1 VDRLDDRLFLAV
13 NSFARHT
20 PWLHDVAVACAKYGM
35 VLFALALGCGAL
47 MARSRSARTMAA
59 ALWAPLGALLA
70 LAVNQ
75 PLGNVI
81 AEQGPYVAH
90 PAALLLV
97 APAAGFSFPSDRAVV
112 VGAVA
117 AGVLVYDRRLGCA
130 TAVAALLMAADRV
143 YVGASYPGD
152 VVAGLTLG
160 ATVAWL
166 SWLTVSR
173 PLTWLV
179 SWLRSTRL
187 RRLLLSARRRSAL
200 SHFAA
205 PSRLHHRGR

>member
-13 NSFARHT
+13 NSFARRT
-20 PWLHDVAVACAKYGM
+20 PWLHDVAVAYANYGV
-35 VLFALALGCGAL
+35 VLFALALACGAL
-47 MARSRSARTMAA
+47 IARGRSARTMAA

-75 PLGNVI
+75 PIGNAI
-81 AEQGPYVAH
+81 AEHRPYVAH
-90 PAALLLV
+90 PGALLLV
-97 APAAGFSFPSDRAVV
+97 ARTADFSFPSDHAVV
-112 VGAVA
+112 AGAVT
-117 AGVLVYDRRLGCA
+117 AGVLVSDRRLGWA

-143 YVGASYPGD
+143 YVGAHYPGD
-152 VVAGLTLG
+152 VVAGLILG
-160 ATVAWL
+160 ACVAWL

-179 SWLRSTRL
+179 GWLRSTRL
-187 RRLLLSARRRSAL
+187 RRLMLSARRRSAL

-205 PSRLHHRGR
+205 PSRLQHRGR

>member
-13 NSFARHT
+13 NRFAHDT
-20 PWLHDVAVACAKYGM
+20 PWLHGVAVDCARYGI
-35 VLFALALGCGAL
+35 VLLALALGCGAL
-47 MARSRSARTMAA
+47 VARSRSARTMAA

-75 PLGNVI
+75 PLGNAI
-81 AEQGPYVAH
+81 AEPGPYVAH

-97 APAAGFSFPSDRAVV
+97 APATGFSFPSDHAVV
-112 VGAVA
+112 AGAVA
-117 AGVLVYDRRLGCA
+117 AGVLVYDRRLGWA
-130 TAVAALLMAADRV
+130 TAVAALLLAADRV
-143 YVGASYPGD
+143 YVGANYPGD

-160 ATVAWL
+160 GTVAWL

-173 PLTWLV
+173 PLTWVV

-187 RRLLLSARRRSAL
+187 RRLMLSARRRSAL
-200 SHFAA
+200 SHFAS
-205 PSRLHHRGR
+205 PSRVHHRGR

>member
-1 VDRLDDRLFLAV
+1 VDRVDDRLFLAV
-13 NSFARHT
+13 NSFARQT
-20 PWLHDVAVACAKYGM
+20 PWLHDAATAYAKYGV
-35 VLFALALGCGAL
+35 VLFALALGCGAV
-47 MARSRSARTMAA
+47 MARGRSARAMAA

-70 LAVNQ
+70 LAANQ
-75 PLGNVI
+75 PLGNAI
-81 AEQGPYVAH
+81 AEQRPYVAH
-90 PAALLLV
+90 PSALLLV
-97 APAAGFSFPSDRAVV
+97 APTTDFSFPSDHAVV
-112 VGAVA
+112 AGAVA
-117 AGVLVYDRRLGCA
+117 AGILAYDRRLGWG

-143 YVGASYPGD
+143 YVGAHYPGD

-160 ATVAWL
+160 GSAAWL
-166 SWLTVSR
+166 SWLTMSR

-205 PSRLHHRGR
+205 PNRLQHRGR